1 MRCMGIAIKKN
12 EIVYAIVEGNSKND
26 AIIHTIDKQIFR
38 VESDTLMMDFSNI
51 FVEIITKYK
60 PDRVAYKLY
69 LDAKIQQIPYMHYSL
84 GILNLVCLQRGIK
97 TQERSSQWITAGRK
111 KKILEFEDFFSV
123 NKLNSDEIAAA
134 LVAWNELGE

>member
-1 MRCMGIAIKKN
+1 MGIAIKKN
-12 EIVYAIVEGNSKND
+12 EIVYVIVDGDSKKD
-26 AIIHTIDKQIFR
+26 AIINKIAKQNFR
-38 VESDTLMMDFSNI
+38 AESDTLMMDFCNI

-69 LDAKIQQIPYMHYSL
+69 LDTKMQQIPYMHYSL
-84 GILNLVCLQRGIK
+84 GILNLVCLQKGIK

-111 KKILEFEDFFSV
+111 KKISEFEEYFGE
-123 NKLNSDEIAAA
+123 NKMNSDEIAAA